1 MDTVLNDVKKTGAEK
16 ILSIGDVVGYAAE
29 PSRCLA
35 TLRKLTGTIAAG
47 NHDYAAVGK
56 MDINYFNPHAK
67 EAALW
72 TKKRL
77 TNDDRDFLSGLPL
90 IIELEKEDITLV
102 HGSLYQPEQFHY
114 IQSYREAE
122 LCLAELQTRICFI
135 GHSHVP
141 LVIIK
146 DNDALRTENKDV
158 VSLEGVKQAI
168 INVGSVGQ
176 PRDQDPR
183 ACYVL
188 YDTDDRTIS
197 FKRLEYDIE
206 SASKKIIEAGL
217 PEFEAERLK
226 AGI

>member
-1 MDTVLNDVKKTGAEK
+1 M
-16 ILSIGDVVGYAAE
+16 VGYATE

-35 TLRKLTGTIAAG
+35 TLRKVTGTIAAG

-72 TKKRL
+72 TREHL

-102 HGSLYQPEQFHY
+102 HASLYQPEQFPY

-122 LCLAELQTRICFI
+122 LCLAELQTRVCFT

-141 LVIIK
+141 LAIIK
-146 DNDALRTENKDV
+146 DNDALRAEDKEV
-158 VSLEGVKQAI
+158 VSLKDVKQAI

-188 YDTDDRTIS
+188 YDTDGQTIS
-197 FKRLEYDIE
+197 FKRLEYDVE